1 MKRLPTNMSSDYP
14 ITVDTTYSNG
24 QLRAN
29 FRGDKTKVPF
39 GSFHFN
45 ALQNGSFLEKESGDF
60 VIIHDH
66 FENTFTVMMKDGLG
80 DDLELLLFR
89 MGSQETQRFSK
100 RMGRHLWRVL
110 QGLDFELEYRQEYS
124 AV

>member
-100 RMGRHLWRVL
+100 PMGRHLWKAM

>member
-1 MKRLPTNMSSDYP
+1 MSGLHTNMSSDYP

-39 GSFHFN
+39 GSFHYN
-45 ALQNGSFLEKESGDF
+45 ALKNVMFLEKDSGDF
-60 VIIHDH
+60 VLLHDH
-66 FENTFTVMMKDGLG
+66 FDNTFTLMMKEGLG
-80 DDLELLLFR
+80 DDLELLVFR

-100 RMGRHLWRVL
+100 TMGRELWGAL
-110 QGLDFELEYRQEYS
+110 QEFGFELDYRQEYS